1 MFCRRKKLYH
11 DVKLLI
17 DGQAID
23 EVQKTKFLGII
34 IDNKL
39 TWKWRIDHI
48 AGKISQGIG
57 MIIKQGNT

>member
-39 TWKWRIDHI
+39 TWN
-48 AGKISQGIG
+48 GIL
-57 MIIKQGNT
+57 IILPAKFHVVLEWL